1 VLWRAGQAICQDDL
15 GRDDYRLLVIVRT
28 ALMLALAGLGLE
40 SHVSAMAEALCPEGH
55 LRKTA

>member
-1 VLWRAGQAICQDDL
+1 VLCCAGQTICQEDL

-28 ALMLALAGLGLE
+28 ALMLALAGLALE
-40 SHVSAMAEALCPEGH
+40 SQILAMAAVLCPEGH